1 MLTLFQKLGIW
12 QYAVYLY
19 FNIYYLKPLYVL
31 FTANRWISLNEQELF
46 ISDVKLQYEEAV
58 QYGRTNL
65 SAELWVYASATQ
77 YFNVSQ
83 QFGLNGSE
91 YWITGT

>member
-1 MLTLFQKLGIW
+1 M
-12 QYAVYLY
+12 
-19 FNIYYLKPLYVL
+19 

-91 YWITGT
+91 YWTANWQSETSLHYKLYGEVKDHSWPTQVRLLA